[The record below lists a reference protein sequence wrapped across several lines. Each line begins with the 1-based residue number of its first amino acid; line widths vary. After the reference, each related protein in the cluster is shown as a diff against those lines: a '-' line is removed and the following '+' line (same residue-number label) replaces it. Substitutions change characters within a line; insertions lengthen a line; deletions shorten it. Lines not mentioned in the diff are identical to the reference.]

1 MFSFRPLC
9 LSVTLAACAAF
20 TPTFSP
26 AANAAEKAKAAYN
39 SKDGNYGPFVS
50 HCNEASFPMKEN
62 YAYKAVVVKLATD
75 MSANGTSNANLC
87 FDTELMR
94 VSCAW
99 DGGYLKLPSG
109 RDGIEGHPLVSG
121 NPAFGTKIGPGWSK
135 GGSFTDPRPQGQGP
149 LPADWAKWKGIHL
162 DGTRVIL
169 DYTVGGARVLE
180 APAYTAASTTDGAVF
195 QRAITIAAT
204 SEPLSLLICEE
215 DGATA
220 AVAGASATLGSDAA
234 TTAVVLIGTAD
245 GVKLEAAGT
254 RLLLTLAPS
263 TKSRSLV
270 LALAR
275 GAKDAAVSAAKFC
288 KATAKDLTTLPA
300 LTTGSEPRWGKPLAT
315 TFTKDAGTGPYVVD
329 TIAVPFDNPWKSY
342 VRLTGFDFFPDGR
355 AAVSTMD
362 GDVWIVS
369 NIKDGETPQ
378 WQRYATGLFQSLG
391 VKIVGKTIFVL
402 GRDQITELH
411 DLNNDGEADFYENFN
426 NDCVVTN
433 NYHEFAL
440 DLQTDKAG
448 NFYYAKGTPW
458 PPEAT
463 SPHQGTMIKISKDG
477 AKFETIATG
486 LRAPNGLGMGPNDE
500 LTFSDNQG
508 HWMPA
513 CKINL
518 VKPGGF
524 YGMVQT
530 AHLSSVPTTF
540 EQPLCWLPMN
550 MDNSSGG
557 EGWVSG
563 NKWGP
568 FAGHMVHTS
577 YGKGTFFLVMHE
589 EVKGQIQGGAVKLP
603 LNFSSGIMRIR
614 ENPVDGQIYVLG
626 MRGWQTSGAQPGAF
640 QRVRWTGKPTYMPTA
655 LHVQS
660 GGIAITFTDALSKA
674 EATDLS
680 NYGIVQWNYKWTGN
694 YGSPEFKLSDG
705 KPGHDVVTPTAATLS
720 TDGKTVTLAIPDLK
734 PVNQMKITVKI
745 SAADGEVVS
754 HEIYNT
760 INAVP

>member
-9 LSVTLAACAAF
+9 LSVTLATCAAF
-20 TPTFSP
+20 LPTFSP
-26 AANAAEKAKAAYN
+26 TAGAAEKAKATYN

-50 HCNEASFPMKEN
+50 HCNEASFPMKDN
-62 YAYKAVVVKLATD
+62 YAYKAVVVKLAAD
-75 MSANGTSNANLC
+75 LSVNSANSANLC

-99 DGGYLKLPSG
+99 DGGYLKLPDG
-109 RDGIEGHPLVSG
+109 RDGIEGHPIVSG

-135 GGSFTDPRPQGQGP
+135 GGSFTDPRPNAQGP
-149 LPADWAKWKGIHL
+149 LPADWAKWKGLHL
-162 DGTRVIL
+162 DGARVIL
-169 DYTVGGARVLE
+169 DYTVGGSRVLE
-180 APAYTAASTTDGAVF
+180 APAYNAEGAVF

-204 SEPLSLLICEE
+204 GELLSLLICEE

-220 AVAGASATLGSDAA
+220 AVAGASATLGSAAA

-245 GVKLEAAGT
+245 GVKLEADGT

-275 GAKDAAVSAAKFC
+275 GTKDAAVSAAKAC
-288 KATAKDLTTLPA
+288 TATAQDLTALPTL
-300 LTTGSEPRWGKPLAT
+300 TKGGEPRWGKPLAT
-315 TFTKDAGTGPYVVD
+315 TFTKDSGAGPYVVD
-329 TIAVPFDNPWKSY
+329 TIAVPHDNPWKSY
-342 VRLTGFDFFPDGR
+342 MRLTGFDFFPDGR

-362 GDVWIVS
+362 GDVWLVS

-378 WQRYATGLFQSLG
+378 WQRFATGLFQALG
-391 VKIVGKTIFVL
+391 VKIVENTVFVL
-402 GRDQITELH
+402 GRDQITKLH
-411 DLNNDGEADFYENFN
+411 DLNNDGEADFYQNFN
-426 NDCVVTN
+426 NDCIVTH

-458 PPEAT
+458 PPEAK
-463 SPHQGTMIKISKDG
+463 SAHQGTMFKISKDG
-477 AKFETIATG
+477 TKSEIIATG

-530 AHLSSVPTTF
+530 AHRSSVPTTF
-540 EQPLCWLPMN
+540 DQPLCWLPMN
-550 MDNSSGG
+550 IDNSSGG
-557 EGWVSG
+557 EGWVSSD
-563 NKWGP
+563 KWGP

-589 EVKGQIQGGAVKLP
+589 EVKGQAQGGVVKFP
-603 LNFSSGIMRIR
+603 LNFVSGIMRIR
-614 ENPVDGQIYVLG
+614 ENPIDGQIYVLG

-640 QRVRWTGKPTYMPTA
+640 QRVRWTGKPAYMPTA
-655 LHVQS
+655 LHVQA
-660 GGIAITFTDALSKA
+660 GGIAITFTDALAKA

-680 NYGIVQWNYKWTGN
+680 NYGIIQWNYKWTDK
-694 YGSPEFKLSDG
+694 YGSPDFKLSDG
-705 KPGHDVVTPTAATLS
+705 QPGRDVVTPTAATLS
-720 TDGKTVTLAIPDLK
+720 ADGKTITLTIPDLK